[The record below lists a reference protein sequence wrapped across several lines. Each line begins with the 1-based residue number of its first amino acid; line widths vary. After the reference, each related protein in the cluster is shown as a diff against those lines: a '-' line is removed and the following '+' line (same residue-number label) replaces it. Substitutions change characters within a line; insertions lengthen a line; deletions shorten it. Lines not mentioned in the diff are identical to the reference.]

1 MMGNG
6 VTDELTG
13 NMIKEIFRHAEDV
26 AELHAC
32 LTSPRGTNFR
42 LRLLQSMELPMG
54 ETAIERL
61 KVEAGVNEYH
71 RHLHMLFKFG
81 LVREQEVGGDKQ
93 YARTD
98 LGEAAVNALREFE
111 RRVGAEAAQAVYSA
125 AIGPNS
131 IRLFL
136 RIYGVHRE
144 VDWDRLQIS
153 YTPAE
158 MGCLSL
164 FLPRTIEG
172 ISAIDKL
179 NVANVLVYGDDDR
192 ISMQPLKA
200 RAVYQ
205 HLQELYR
212 ILKSNARDP
221 TPKSPYE
228 LDADRLSRSR
238 ARPE

>member
-1 MMGNG
+1 MTGNG

-13 NMIKEIFRHAEDV
+13 NMIRRMFRNAEAI

-61 KVEAGVNEYH
+61 RVEAGVNEYH

-81 LVREQEVGGDKQ
+81 LVREQEVAGDKQ
-93 YARTD
+93 YVRTD
-98 LGEAAVNALREFE
+98 LGEAAVNALRELE

-136 RIYGVHRE
+136 RIYGDHRE

-153 YTPAE
+153 YTPTE
-158 MGCLSL
+158 MGRLSL

-179 NVANVLVYGDDDR
+179 NVADVLVYGDDDR

-205 HLQELYR
+205 YLQELYR

-221 TPKSPYE
+221 APKSPDE
-228 LDADRLSRSR
+228 LEAGRLSRSR